1 MGRGRQF
8 ADAVHMQTTP
18 APSPSEL
25 ARLTPESR
33 DRYVDFLR
41 VVSIGVVVIG
51 HWLMAVVSWR
61 GDSFETANVLALVP
75 GLWAATWLLQ
85 VMPLFFFVGGFAN
98 SVTIDAHRRRGL
110 GASEFVASRVRRL
123 VLPVAVLLGVWLPA
137 AFVLDTIGMHR
148 GVLHAATKL
157 VCQPLWFIGV
167 YLLVVALAPTM
178 RDLHDRGRTAVVLAL
193 AAAVALVDIARF
205 SFGVD
210 ALGYLNVLSMWL
222 LAQQIGFFYADGS
235 LVRLRP
241 FALVTAAGIALSALV
256 ALTTFGPYPASMVG
270 LPGER
275 ISNMSPPTICLVAL
289 TAFQVCL
296 VMLVR
301 PAVGRW
307 LERERVWTVVIAG
320 NGAIMTIFLWHL
332 TALLVAISVLHFV
345 GFPQPAG
352 GSWPWWASRPVV
364 MVIATAFVAVFVRC
378 FARFERPG
386 RAEYRARNLAPVVG
400 VGLGVTL
407 LAVAAFGVASSNI
420 VDLLDG
426 TRVRVAVI
434 TITSL
439 HVLACALLGWSLLI
453 AAVRRLPVAPAP
465 R

>member
-1 MGRGRQF
+1 MGPDRRF
-8 ADAVHMQTTP
+8 VDAGSMHSTP

-41 VVSIGVVVIG
+41 IVSIGVVVIG

-61 GDSFETANVLALVP
+61 GDSFETENVLALVP

-123 VLPVAVLLGVWLPA
+123 LLPVVVLLGVWLPA
-137 AFVLDTIGMHR
+137 ASVLDAIGMHR

-167 YLLVVALAPTM
+167 YLLVVALAPAM
-178 RDLHDRGRTAVVLAL
+178 RDLHDRGRAAVVFAL
-193 AAAVALVDIARF
+193 AAAVALIDIARF
-205 SFGVD
+205 AFGVD

-222 LAQQIGFFYADGS
+222 LAQQVGFFYADGS
-235 LVRLRP
+235 LARLRP
-241 FALVTAAGIALSALV
+241 AALVTGAGVALSALV
-256 ALTTFGPYPASMVG
+256 ALTAIGPYPGSMVG

-301 PAVGRW
+301 PAVARW
-307 LERERVWTVVIAG
+307 LARERVWAAVIAG
-320 NGAIMTIFLWHL
+320 NGIIMTIFLWHL
-332 TALLVAISVLHFV
+332 TALLVAISVLHFA

-352 GSWPWWASRPVV
+352 GSWPWWATRPVV
-364 MVIATAFVAVFVRC
+364 MFLAIAFVATFVQC
-378 FARFERPG
+378 FARFERPA
-386 RAEYRARNLAPVVG
+386 RAEYRARNLVSVAG
-400 VGLGVTL
+400 VGIAVTL
-407 LAVAAFGVASSNI
+407 LAIAAFGVASSNI

-426 TRVRVAVI
+426 TRVQIAVI

-439 HVLACALLGWSLLI
+439 HILACALVGWSLLT
-453 AAVRRLPVAPAP
+453 AAVRRLPVANAS